1 MEAEREERRKAIQ
14 QLKLDRK
21 EQEQRNLQAG
31 NPGDVDFIGLVG
43 KWRLEHAQDAAPHV
57 SKNHKI
63 CICVRKR
70 PMSDKERAKFDHGT
84 CIHIMQSR

>member
-14 QLKLDRK
+14 QRKLARK

-43 KWRLEHAQDAAPHV
+43 KWRLEH
-57 SKNHKI
+57 
-63 CICVRKR
+63 R
-70 PMSDKERAKFDHGT
+70 
-84 CIHIMQSR
+84 